1 MTQDAPERRF
11 FHANFQKNLLAG
23 LLTIIPL
30 VVVWVVF
37 DFFLALLSPR
47 RPAAGRG
54 HDRFRGRHL
63 PAVAPWLADE
73 RVRAVIAILIALL
86 ALYTIGAIASR
97 VIGVKLIGYF
107 ERLIER
113 IPFVQTIYSA
123 TKKLVTVLQQKPDG
137 TARVVL
143 IEFPH
148 PGMHAI
154 GFVMRVMKDAGTRR
168 GRGRRLCADHA
179 QPDLRLSGDR
189 AGQILVPTDMT
200 MDQAMTMIISGGAIS
215 PDVLHTGRT
224 GAIPAAVPPG
234 GGAALKPGGCARA
247 PGSVSSDP
255 GAARRPDAR
264 RGRLS
269 SVGRATDL

>member
-1 MTQDAPERRF
+1 MTQDAPERRV
-11 FHANFQKNLLAG
+11 FHAHFQKNLLAG
-23 LLTIIPL
+23 LLTIIPI

-37 DFFLALLSPR
+37 DFFLSLLSRAGQPLAMGITGFVESNF
-47 RPAAGRG
+47 PAAT
-54 HDRFRGRHL
+54 
-63 PAVAPWLADE
+63 PWLADE

-97 VIGVKLIGYF
+97 VVGVKLIGYF

-154 GFVMRVMKDAGTRR
+154 GFVMRVMKDAATGDSMAAVYVPTT
-168 GRGRRLCADHA
+168 
-179 QPDLRLSGDR
+179 PNPTSGYLEIVPVR
-189 AGQILVPTDMT
+189 SMIPTDMT

-215 PDVLHTGRT
+215 PDTLTT
-224 GAIPAAVPPG
+224 SPAGSQQIAGEPPQT
-234 GGAALKPGGCARA
+234 L
-247 PGSVSSDP
+247 GS
-255 GAARRPDAR
+255 G
-264 RGRLS
+264 
-269 SVGRATDL
+269 

>member
-1 MTQDAPERRF
+1 MTQDAPEPRF
-11 FHANFQKNLLAG
+11 FHAHFQKNLLAG

-37 DFFLALLSPR
+37 DFFLGLLSR
-47 RPAAGRG
+47 AGQPLAG
-54 HDRFRGRHL
+54 AMTDFVDGTY
-63 PAVAPWLADE
+63 PPVAPWLADE

-154 GFVMRVMKDAGTRR
+154 GFVMRVMKDASTGEDVAAVYVPTT
-168 GRGRRLCADHA
+168 
-179 QPDLRLSGDR
+179 PNPTSGYLE
-189 AGQILVPTDMT
+189 LVPVKSVVPTEMT

-215 PDVLHTGRT
+215 PDVLYTGRT
-224 GAIPAAVPPG
+224 GTAHPAVPPA
-234 GGAALKPGGCARA
+234 GAP
-247 PGSVSSDP
+247 
-255 GAARRPDAR
+255 
-264 RGRLS
+264 
-269 SVGRATDL
+269 